1 MDPYTTNPVLDSQL
15 ERIARAVFFGGL
27 AVDLTIGAVAKP
39 LSYSQAVINMAWDL
53 PPADLNE
60 QNLKKLLALGASEE
74 TARAFQRNRNYSLTM
89 QTDLVELLAGM
100 PALKGRAKIIAQ
112 AVNAASEDEARYV
125 LGAVGML
132 RRYHEAVAPL
142 TALDVPSSLPV
153 GVRPDGGWVYP
164 AAVDWLPWTQD
175 VAQRVAESPTKGR
188 PHFLYLMG
196 RATPLARKRFTE
208 AGWTVHENFQP

>member
-1 MDPYTTNPVLDSQL
+1 MAC
-15 ERIARAVFFGGL
+15 IAAGG
-27 AVDLTIGAVAKP
+27 
-39 LSYSQAVINMAWDL
+39 
-53 PPADLNE
+53 LNE
-60 QNLKKLLALGASEE
+60 QNLKKLLALGASDE
-74 TARAFQRNRNYSLTM
+74 TRAPFSAIAIISL
-89 QTDLVELLAGM
+89 QCKRSVELLAGM
-100 PALKGRAKIIAQ
+100 PAQRARQNHRAGECR
-112 AVNAASEDEARYV
+112 SEDEP
-125 LGAVGML
+125 GMSWAVACAPV
-132 RRYHEAVAPL
+132 HEAVAPL